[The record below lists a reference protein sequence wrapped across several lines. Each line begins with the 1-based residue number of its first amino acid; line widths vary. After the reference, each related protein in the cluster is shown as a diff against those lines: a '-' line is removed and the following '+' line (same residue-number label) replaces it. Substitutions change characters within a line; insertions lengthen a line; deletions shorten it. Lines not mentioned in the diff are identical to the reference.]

1 MLKTFLLN
9 LKLFLLYS
17 SSHKL
22 RTFLTTL
29 GLIIGIGSLVLI
41 VSLGNSAQKSIAVQ
55 MQKLGTNL
63 ITILPGGS
71 EEGKPASQ
79 LFSSQ
84 EITTLKYE
92 DAQALKDT
100 PGIVALTAYVRGTVV
115 LNYLNKT
122 KNVLFSGVEPEYLL
136 VENTQIEKG
145 RFFNEDE
152 NESMAKVVVLGW
164 QIAKDLFQRSDPL
177 GKKIKINNQNF
188 KIIGVMKKRGKIMF
202 FDYDKEIFLP
212 LKTAQKII
220 LGIDHINFIRAKAV
234 NEKLIPLISTYFKKT
249 LRYRHRITEAK
260 KDDFTIKD
268 SQQMLDIF
276 YKTTNTLKLFLA
288 IIASVSLLVGGIG
301 IANVMYVIVDERIRE
316 IGLRKAVGAKNSD
329 ILYQFLLESIILT
342 LIGGVIGIFLGILAE
357 FLISVIA
364 NRFGLLWP
372 FIISWPS
379 IFISLFVSFLIG
391 LFFGFLPARKASQF
405 SPAQAMRYE

>member
-122 KNVLFSGVEPEYLL
+122 KNVLFSGVEPCLL
-136 VENTQIEKG
+136 YT
-145 RFFNEDE
+145 
-152 NESMAKVVVLGW
+152 S
-164 QIAKDLFQRSDPL
+164 
-177 GKKIKINNQNF
+177 
-188 KIIGVMKKRGKIMF
+188 
-202 FDYDKEIFLP
+202 
-212 LKTAQKII
+212 
-220 LGIDHINFIRAKAV
+220 
-234 NEKLIPLISTYFKKT
+234 
-249 LRYRHRITEAK
+249 
-260 KDDFTIKD
+260 
-268 SQQMLDIF
+268 
-276 YKTTNTLKLFLA
+276 
-288 IIASVSLLVGGIG
+288 
-301 IANVMYVIVDERIRE
+301 
-316 IGLRKAVGAKNSD
+316 
-329 ILYQFLLESIILT
+329 
-342 LIGGVIGIFLGILAE
+342 
-357 FLISVIA
+357 
-364 NRFGLLWP
+364 
-372 FIISWPS
+372 PS
-379 IFISLFVSFLIG
+379 
-391 LFFGFLPARKASQF
+391 PRD
-405 SPAQAMRYE
+405 

>member
-1 MLKTFLLN
+1 
-9 LKLFLLYS
+9 
-17 SSHKL
+17 
-22 RTFLTTL
+22 
-29 GLIIGIGSLVLI
+29 
-41 VSLGNSAQKSIAVQ
+41 
-55 MQKLGTNL
+55 
-63 ITILPGGS
+63 
-71 EEGKPASQ
+71 
-79 LFSSQ
+79 
-84 EITTLKYE
+84 
-92 DAQALKDT
+92 
-100 PGIVALTAYVRGTVV
+100 
-115 LNYLNKT
+115 
-122 KNVLFSGVEPEYLL
+122 
-136 VENTQIEKG
+136 
-145 RFFNEDE
+145 
-152 NESMAKVVVLGW
+152 
-164 QIAKDLFQRSDPL
+164 
-177 GKKIKINNQNF
+177 
-188 KIIGVMKKRGKIMF
+188 
-202 FDYDKEIFLP
+202 
-212 LKTAQKII
+212 
-220 LGIDHINFIRAKAV
+220 
-234 NEKLIPLISTYFKKT
+234 
-249 LRYRHRITEAK
+249 
-260 KDDFTIKD
+260 
-268 SQQMLDIF
+268 MLDIF